1 MKKQTVYNNVITVL
15 FQYWK
20 TIVWLA
26 VVFFLSTMKVS
37 DMPKVPLIDIP
48 HFDKIIHFLMY
59 FILATAWLID
69 DYKKIEAFDSR
80 KLIIIFISSVFYGIF
95 MELIQ
100 KVLIQERS
108 GDFLDA
114 LANTF
119 GVSIAFLLFK
129 NANFYRMLLVRIF
142 SIGYKQKMEL

>member
-1 MKKQTVYNNVITVL
+1 MKKQTVYNNFIAVL

-26 VVFFLSTMKVS
+26 IVFFLSTMKVS
-37 DMPKVPLIDIP
+37 DMPKVSLINIP

-59 FILATAWLID
+59 FILATIWLID
-69 DYKKIEAFDSR
+69 DYKQRTNFQLR
-80 KLIIIFISSVFYGIF
+80 KLVVVFISSAIYGIS

-100 KVLIQERS
+100 KLLVQERS
-108 GDFLDA
+108 GDLLDA

-119 GVSIAFLLFK
+119 GLIVAFLLFI
-129 NANFYRMLLVRIF
+129 NIYFYRTLLVKIF
-142 SIGYKQKMEL
+142 SIGYKEKT

>member
-1 MKKQTVYNNVITVL
+1 MKKQTVYNNFIAVL

-26 VVFFLSTMKVS
+26 IVFFLSTMKVS
-37 DMPKVPLIDIP
+37 DMPKVSLVNIP

-59 FILATAWLID
+59 FILATIWLID
-69 DYKKIEAFDSR
+69 DYKQRTNFQLR
-80 KLIIIFISSVFYGIF
+80 KLVVVFISSAIYGIS

-100 KVLIQERS
+100 KLLVQERS
-108 GDFLDA
+108 GDLLDA

-119 GVSIAFLLFK
+119 GLIVAFLLFI
-129 NANFYRMLLVRIF
+129 NIYFYRTLLVKIF
-142 SIGYKQKMEL
+142 SIGYKEKT